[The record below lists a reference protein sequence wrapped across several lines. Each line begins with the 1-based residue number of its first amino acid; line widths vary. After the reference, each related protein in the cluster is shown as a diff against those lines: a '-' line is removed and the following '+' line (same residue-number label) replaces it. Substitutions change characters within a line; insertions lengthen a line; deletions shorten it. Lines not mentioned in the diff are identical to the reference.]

1 MSKIWGPSCWYLF
14 HGLATKVK
22 EEDFEKIKLS
32 LWMNIVEICNN
43 LPCPDCRKHAMDTIS
58 KTNKQNILKSKRH
71 LELFLFDFHNM
82 VNARKGYKILTIQE
96 YDSMYQHANIQLI
109 IYNFINVFNKSTRNS
124 RLMTETLHRQLFMNN
139 FIKWI
144 NINKN
149 SFS

>member
-22 EEDFEKIKLS
+22 EEEFEKIKLS
-32 LWMNIVEICNN
+32 LWTNIVEICNN

-58 KTNKQNILKSKRH
+58 KTNKQNILKSKRN

-82 VNARKGYKILTIQE
+82 VNTRKGYKILTIQE
-96 YDSMYQHANIQLI
+96 YDSMYKNANVQMIV
-109 IYNFINVFNKSTRNS
+109 YNFINVFNKSTRNS
-124 RLMTETLHRQLFMNN
+124 RLMSETLHRQLFMNN

-149 SFS
+149 SFD

>member
-22 EEDFEKIKLS
+22 EEEFEKIKLS
-32 LWMNIVEICNN
+32 LWTNIVEICNN

-58 KTNKQNILKSKRH
+58 KTNKQNILKSKRN

-82 VNARKGYKILTIQE
+82 VNTRKGYKILTIQE
-96 YDSMYQHANIQLI
+96 YDSMYKNANVQI
-109 IYNFINVFNKSTRNS
+109 IVYNFINVFNKSTRNS
-124 RLMTETLHRQLFMNN
+124 RLMSETLHRQLFMNN

-149 SFS
+149 SFD

>member
-14 HGLATKVK
+14 HGLASKVK

-32 LWMNIVEICNN
+32 LWTNIVEICNN

-58 KTNKQNILKSKRH
+58 KTNKQNILKSKRN

-82 VNARKGYKILTIQE
+82 VNTRKGYKILTIQE
-96 YDSMYQHANIQLI
+96 YDTMYKNANIQLI
-109 IYNFINVFNKSTRNS
+109 IYNFINVFNQSTRNS

>member
-14 HGLATKVK
+14 HGLASKVK
-22 EEDFEKIKLS
+22 EEEFEKIKLS
-32 LWMNIVEICNN
+32 LWANIVDICNN

-58 KTNKQNILKSKRH
+58 KTNKQNILKSKRN

-82 VNARKGYKILTIQE
+82 VNTRKGYKILTIQE
-96 YDSMYQHANIQLI
+96 YDTMYKNANIQLI
-109 IYNFINVFNKSTRNS
+109 IYNFINVFNQSTRNS

-139 FIKWI
+139 FVKWI
-144 NINKN
+144 NINKT

>member
-22 EEDFEKIKLS
+22 EEEFERIKLS
-32 LWMNIVEICNN
+32 LWTNIVEICNN

-58 KTNKQNILKSKRH
+58 KTNKQNILKSKRN

-96 YDSMYQHANIQLI
+96 YDSMYKNANVQMIV
-109 IYNFINVFNKSTRNS
+109 YNFINVFNKSTRNS
-124 RLMTETLHRQLFMNN
+124 RLMSETLHRQLFMNN

-149 SFS
+149 SFD

>member
-14 HGLATKVK
+14 HGLASKVK

-32 LWMNIVEICNN
+32 LWTNIVEICNN

-58 KTNKQNILKSKRH
+58 RTNKQNILKCKRN
-71 LELFLFDFHNM
+71 LELFLFDFHNI
-82 VNARKGYKILTIQE
+82 VNARKGYKILTIEE
-96 YDSMYQHANIQLI
+96 YDSMYQKANVQMIV
-109 IYNFINVFNKSTRNS
+109 YNFINVFNQSTKNS

-149 SFS
+149 SFA